1 MSEVTASPRP
11 LGRRW
16 RESAASTG
24 GRVRPVAYASC
35 VAELDYA
42 FVADF
47 ARVEPNGTLTAIS
60 ASWTNLV
67 VRSFP
72 AGRRLAIAGRVRGHI
87 DEPSIPVRV
96 TMSGPDAKVIFTF
109 DFTVS
114 PGESAQPYGEGLIGH
129 LFAIDT
135 MMPLTSP
142 GVHSIEVFIDNVL
155 ARTLK
160 FEARQG
166 LP

>member
-1 MSEVTASPRP
+1 M
-11 LGRRW
+11 L
-16 RESAASTG
+16 
-24 GRVRPVAYASC
+24 PV

-60 ASWTNLV
+60 ASWTNLT

-72 AGRRLAIAGRVRGHI
+72 VGRRLAIAGRIRGRV
-87 DEPSIPVRV
+87 DEQPIPVRV
-96 TMSGPDAKVIFTF
+96 MMSRPDGKVIFTF

-135 MMPLTSP
+135 MMPLTGP
-142 GVHSIEVFIDNVL
+142 GVHSIEVFVDEGL

-160 FEARQG
+160 FEAKQG